1 MRATR
6 RSLLLVCVLVCLGLI
21 AAACGDEKK
30 GSKGEEGGKVVKGG
44 TLVLAAEQEPDCTDW
59 IGSCSGSSWGYWTMG
74 SPTLPRAFDV
84 NADSQYVPSP
94 VLSGEPTLD
103 KGPPQKV
110 TYRIK
115 SDAVWSDGQPITS
128 HDIKYTWDQI
138 AHGKDIYDK
147 TGYEKIKD
155 VNDTDQRVAVVT
167 FSEPFAAWKD
177 LFGAF
182 YGILPSHLLEGKDR
196 SALTKNGYTWSGNA
210 WMIDHWTK
218 GQEVKLVPNPKWWGK
233 KPNLDA
239 VVFKF
244 ITDTAAEF
252 QAYKTGQALGG
263 YPQPQIGGET
273 QLKSATGINFKP
285 SEGLSYEGL
294 WFNAEKP
301 PLNEK
306 AVRQA
311 LAYSTDREAI
321 VSQINKPYKPD
332 SSVLQSFFPPGIDRK
347 YAKDSYDK
355 YTRDL
360 KKVDQLMT
368 GAGWAK
374 GADGVWAKK
383 GQRASLTISTTAGNK
398 AREIVEQLLQ
408 SQWKEAGF
416 ELKTNNTKA
425 GTLFGEWLPKGT
437 FQVAMYA
444 QVPTPDPGQCVIWC
458 SKNIPGPANNNSGQN
473 FTRLKSD
480 ALDKAWGPADTEL
493 DESKRADLT
502 KAGIDALAEDV
513 PALPLYPKL
522 TIVVWSRTIG
532 GPVDDDFTLGP
543 FWNMHLWFLKK

>member
-1 MRATR
+1 VRATR
-6 RSLLLVCVLVCLGLI
+6 RSLVFVCVLVCLGLL
-21 AAACGDEKK
+21 AAACGDKK
-30 GSKGEEGGKVVKGG
+30 SSSGSGGKVVKGG
-44 TLVLAAEQEPDCTDW
+44 TVVLAAEQEPDCTDW
-59 IGSCSGSSWGYWTMG
+59 IGSCSGSSWGYWVMG

-84 NADSQYVPSP
+84 DADSHYVPGPALAS
-94 VLSGEPTLD
+94 EPQLD

-110 TYRIK
+110 TYKLK

-128 HDIKYTWDQI
+128 HDFKYTWDQI

-155 VNDTDQRVAVVT
+155 VDDKDARVAVVT

-196 SALTKNGYTWSGNA
+196 SALTKNGYNWSGGP
-210 WMIDHWTK
+210 WLIDHWTK
-218 GQEVKLVPNPKWWGK
+218 GQEVKLVPNPKYFGK

-244 ITDTAAEF
+244 ITDTSAEF

-263 YPQPQIGGET
+263 YPQPQIGGES
-273 QLKSATGINFKP
+273 QLKSATDINFKP
-285 SEGLSYEGL
+285 SEGLSYEGI

-306 AVRQA
+306 PVRQA
-311 LAYSTDREAI
+311 LAYATDREAI
-321 VSQINKPYKPD
+321 VGQINKPYKPD
-332 SSVLQSFFPPGIDRK
+332 SVVLQSFFPPGIDRK
-347 YAKDSYDK
+347 FAKNSYEK

-360 KKVDQLMT
+360 KKVDELMT

-374 GADGVWAKK
+374 GADGIWAKR

-398 AREIVEQLLQ
+398 AREIVEQLIQ

-458 SKNIPGPANNNSGQN
+458 SKNVPGPANNNSGQN
-473 FTRLKSD
+473 FTRLKSPV
-480 ALDKAWGPADTEL
+480 LDKAWEAADTEL

-502 KAGIDALAEDV
+502 KQGIDALADEV
-513 PALPLYPKL
+513 PALPLYSKL